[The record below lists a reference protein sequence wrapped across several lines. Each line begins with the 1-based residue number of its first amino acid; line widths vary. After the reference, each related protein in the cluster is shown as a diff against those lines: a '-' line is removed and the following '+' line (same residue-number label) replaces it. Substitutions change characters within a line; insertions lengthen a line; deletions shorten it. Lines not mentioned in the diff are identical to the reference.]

1 MGRFGQ
7 VLGFLTTQPE
17 TSGFEK
23 TQPATRIKTTK
34 SAGFQVGQ
42 GGLDGAGLVKLVGA
56 GRVEHISLIS
66 LILSMR
72 VRGDSREGGRRRLK

>member
-42 GGLDGAGLVKLVGA
+42 GGLDGAGLVSWLV
-56 GRVEHISLIS
+56 RVGLNASPSFL
-66 LILSMR
+66 
-72 VRGDSREGGRRRLK
+72 